1 MTMPDAPAPGAA
13 DPGGPTLD
21 RQRDLALIGEVAE
34 HLNAVE
40 AALRRLDDGTY
51 GRCVRCGGTIADERL
66 AEAPE
71 AAECAEHSAPG

>member
-1 MTMPDAPAPGAA
+1 MPDPPAAGAGPPGN
-13 DPGGPTLD
+13 PPLD

-51 GRCVRCGGTIADERL
+51 GRCVRCGAAIADERL
-66 AEAPE
+66 AEDPE
-71 AAECAEHSAPG
+71 AAECGEHSGPD